1 MYTDKQIQETARTL
15 LASGKKPTI
24 RAVRAKLGG
33 GDPGRIAKI
42 LREMTLRLSNYST
55 KEMDKLCQRIE
66 DMNKTISI
74 LQAQNEALHRA
85 LASREK
91 NYRASK
97 MGQLNEFI
105 NTIENHDKENIIN
118 VKNPDRFI
126 FSNDIFYVPVRKSDG
141 KAKLIDGVT
150 HRKIY
155 SKKTSELTPAQ
166 LEWRRRKQSERM
178 KRKRERRDHALG
190 IPDVLRKVRREQVYI
205 DGMSNAEIL
214 HSKRVDLTPDQLEWC
229 RQYEREG
236 RERTLLRKKYKI
248 LIEEKGMS
256 IREATKVINALFGK

>member
-1 MYTDKQIQETARTL
+1 MYTDEQIQETARKL
-15 LASGKKPTI
+15 LVSGKKPTV
-24 RAVRAKLGG
+24 RAVRTKLGG
-33 GDPGRIAKI
+33 GDPGRIGKI

-66 DMNKTISI
+66 DMDKTIAI

-105 NTIENHDKENIIN
+105 NTIGNHDKKNIIDI
-118 VKNPDRFI
+118 KTTDKFI
-126 FSNDIFYVPVRKSDG
+126 FSNDIFYVPVRKNDG
-141 KAKLIDGVT
+141 KAKLIDGAP
-150 HRKIY
+150 HREIY
-155 SKKTSELTPAQ
+155 SKKTSELTPTQ

-190 IPDVLRKVRREQVYI
+190 IPDVLRKVRREQVCI

-214 HSKRVDLTPDQLEWC
+214 RSRRVDLTPAQLGWC

-256 IREATKVINALFGK
+256 IQEATKIINALFGK